1 MGKNCRSL
9 CLISQIFRLQGIPYP
24 GDDIIRDLAEILRR
38 DSLRWKTLLQDIRF
52 CTNSAR
58 ENVWSYVSEGQ
69 EIPCKED
76 DEQRTHHKI
85 EEKQGNTYMC
95 LSLPIDF
102 GFNGGPRQT
111 TIAIPRFRKK
121 TINPWEAMMQIAD
134 KKKPLCVIDVVN
146 TLRSFKN
153 PEVMQLSSWTE
164 NEELCIYMGE
174 NDIKNHDLLNR
185 LVIAGFVDEGPL
197 HKDEEIMR
205 NEMIKRI
212 HKHDNEKIYNY
223 IEAVMKRGNK
233 LMFHCVTSDQLGEC
247 RLPRRPGGNREY
259 ITEHY

>member
-38 DSLRWKTLLQDIRF
+38 NSLRWKILLQDIRL

-58 ENVWSYVSEGQ
+58 ENEWSYISEGQ

-76 DEQRTHHKI
+76 DEQRTHHRI
-85 EEKQGNTYMC
+85 EEKQGNTYVC
-95 LSLPIDF
+95 LSIQIDF
-102 GFNGGPRQT
+102 GLNALRPWTNHVMRT
-111 TIAIPRFRKK
+111 PRFRKK
-121 TINPWEAMMQIAD
+121 TFKPWEAMRQVSD

-146 TLRSFKN
+146 TLRSFEN
-153 PEVMQLSSWTE
+153 PEVLQQLFSQAPPE

-174 NDIKNHDLLNR
+174 NDIKNKDLLNR

-197 HKDEEIMR
+197 DTDVEIMR

-212 HKHDNEKIYNY
+212 HKHDNEQIYNY
-223 IEAVMKRGNK
+223 IEAVMRRGNK
-233 LMFHCVTSDQLGEC
+233 LMFNCAADSDDISTQL
-247 RLPRRPGGNREY
+247 LREY